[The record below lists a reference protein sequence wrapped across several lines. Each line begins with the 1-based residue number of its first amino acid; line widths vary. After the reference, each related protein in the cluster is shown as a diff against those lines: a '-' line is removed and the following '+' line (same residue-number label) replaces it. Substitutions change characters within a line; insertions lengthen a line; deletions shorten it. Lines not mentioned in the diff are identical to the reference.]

1 LIGLLVKPTI
11 VSTNEIGGHMN
22 TKQGSPAG
30 RRRRL
35 HSAEFKAKVV
45 EACTRPGVSMAAV
58 ALAHGLNA
66 NLLRRWVVE
75 KKSIGLTPGPA
86 TSPPQQEFLAL
97 PLVTQSSPAA
107 GDIRIELRRGATT
120 VTISWPAQAA
130 GECAAWLREWLR

>member
-1 LIGLLVKPTI
+1 
-11 VSTNEIGGHMN
+11 MN
-22 TKQGSPAG
+22 TKQGLPAG

-75 KKSIGLTPGPA
+75 KKSMDLTPRPA
-86 TSPPQQEFLAL
+86 TRPSEQEFLAL
-97 PLVTQSSPAA
+97 PLVTQPPPAA

-120 VTISWPAQAA
+120 VTIRWPAQAA
-130 GECAAWLREWLR
+130 GECAVWLREWLR

>member
-1 LIGLLVKPTI
+1 
-11 VSTNEIGGHMN
+11 MN
-22 TKQGSPAG
+22 TKQGLSPG
-30 RRRRL
+30 RRRRR

-45 EACTRPGVSMAAV
+45 EECGRPGVSMAAV

-75 KKSIGLTPGPA
+75 RKSIGVAPA
-86 TSPPQQEFLAL
+86 PAGEEFIAL
-97 PLVTQSSPAA
+97 PLVAGAQQPPAA

-130 GECAAWLREWLR
+130 GDCATWLREWLR